1 MTRQEDRRFV
11 GRNRATVESAR
22 HVRGRGK
29 FLPDLQLPGMLHVAM
44 VRSPHAHAR
53 ISSIDTSAA
62 LTAPGVHA
70 VITGADVLAR
80 SGPIF
85 TLAVLHDPPLD
96 IPFPALAHEKV
107 RHRGE
112 AVAAVAATSRALAE
126 DAAER
131 VTVRYEPLPPLT
143 TASQAMADGAPL
155 VHEGLPAN
163 VIMHRHYDFG
173 DVDDCFTRAKTIVR
187 RKLTWGRQTGAP
199 LDTFGCV
206 VQWEPGTDEVTF
218 WSNHQSN
225 VLLWTLGSTLSVP
238 SHRLRGISCDIG
250 GAFGGK
256 FWQPRAMVVCALLSR
271 ETGRPVRFVEDRV
284 EHFEAGANHGED
296 RTYDA
301 ELALDEDGKML
312 ALRFDVVEDY
322 GSAFVLG
329 SINNSEPLAQA
340 VGPYGIQA
348 VGVDFTAVLTNK
360 APQAA
365 FRGFGGAA
373 LNFLLE
379 RMADAA
385 ATELGLAPEEFR
397 RRNLLKPEQFPYRTP
412 TGNLYDSGDYP
423 HALDKALALADIDR
437 WRRYQEIARQRGR
450 AVGIGLATCQERSVQ
465 AGSAL
470 WLMFDQ
476 NHGRVT
482 TAAETA
488 TCRVDGH
495 GQVLV
500 ALHSPSLG
508 TPIETVAATV
518 AAEELGVDPDD
529 VSVSHLDTAVSGPA
543 MGPVASRMTVMLSG
557 AVAGAIQ
564 EIREKMRPIAA
575 SILEAAPEDLDW
587 DTEQAGYRVRGA
599 PGAIASLRDI
609 AHVAYSQSSRLP
621 EGARSGLESTYTY
634 DHPMSS
640 LPQGSDWGIF
650 APIIGHSVHV
660 PVVEVDRETGEVSFL
675 DYAVVHDCGTVM
687 NPEGV
692 RGQLIGGIC
701 QGIGSALSEELRYQ
715 PDGTLTERDLRSYF
729 VPTFLDMPNIRIEH
743 QETPS
748 PFTYNGVKGVG
759 EGGRMVAP
767 AAVVSAV
774 EDALSPLGITIDEVP
789 VTPEKILRWMHERPQ
804 KEGQNNH

>member
-1 MTRQEDRRFV
+1 MSGKPDARFV
-11 GRNRATVESAR
+11 GQKRATTESAR

-29 FLPDLQLPGMLHVAM
+29 FVSDIQLPGMLHVAM
-44 VRSPHAHAR
+44 VRSPYAHAT
-53 ISSIDTSAA
+53 ITAIDTSEA
-62 LTAPGVHA
+62 LALPGVHA

-80 SGPIF
+80 TEPIF
-85 TLAVLHDPPLD
+85 TLAALHDPPLD
-96 IPFPALAHEKV
+96 VPLPALAHDKV

-131 VTVRYEPLPPLT
+131 VRVQYEPLSPIVNATQALAAD
-143 TASQAMADGAPL
+143 TALVYDGVA
-155 VHEGLPAN
+155 GN

-173 DVDDCFTRAKTIVR
+173 DVAGCFERAETIVR

-206 VQWEPGTDEVTF
+206 AQWEPGTDEVTF

-225 VLLWTLGSTLSVP
+225 VLLWTLGPTLRVP
-238 SHRLRGISCDIG
+238 SHRIRGIPCDIG

-284 EHFEAGANHGED
+284 EHLEAGANHGED

-301 ELALDEDGKML
+301 ELALDKDGKML

-329 SINNSEPLAQA
+329 SVNNSEPLAQA
-340 VGPYGIQA
+340 VGPYGIEA
-348 VGVDFTAVLTNK
+348 VGVDFTAVLTTK
-360 APQAA
+360 PPQAA
-365 FRGFGGAA
+365 FRGFGGAS

-379 RMADAA
+379 RMTDAA
-385 ATELGLAPEEFR
+385 ARQLGLTPEEIR
-397 RRNLLKPEQFPYRTP
+397 RRNLLQPEQFPYTTP

-423 HALDKALALADIDR
+423 AALDKALKLSDLDR
-437 WRRYQEIARQRGR
+437 WRRYQSDARREGR

-476 NHGRVT
+476 HHGRVT

-495 GQVLV
+495 GKVRV

-518 AAEELGVDPDD
+518 VGEELGIDPED
-529 VSVSHLDTAVSGPA
+529 VSVSHLDTAVSGPG

-557 AVAGAIQ
+557 AVAGAIH
-564 EIREKMRPIAA
+564 EIIEMMRPIAA
-575 SILEAAPEDLDW
+575 NMLEASPDDLVW
-587 DTEQAGYRVRGA
+587 DKEQVGYTVRGA
-599 PGAIASLRDI
+599 PSARASLHDI
-609 AHVAYSQSSRLP
+609 AHVAHSLSSLLP
-621 EGARSGLESTYTY
+621 GGSRSGIESTYTF
-634 DHPMSS
+634 DHPMST
-640 LPQGSDWGIF
+640 LPNGSDWGIF
-650 APIIGHSVHV
+650 APIIGHAVHL
-660 PVVEVDRETGEVSFL
+660 PVVEVDVETGEVTFL
-675 DYAVVHDCGTVM
+675 DYAVVHDCGTIM
-687 NPEGV
+687 NPDGV

-701 QGIGSALSEELRYQ
+701 QGIGTALTEELRYRD
-715 PDGTLTERDLRSYF
+715 DGTLIERDFRSYLI
-729 VPTFLDMPNIRIEH
+729 PTFMDMPNIRVEH
-743 QETPS
+743 LETPS
-748 PFTYNGVKGVG
+748 PFTYHGVKGVG

-767 AAVVSAV
+767 AAVVSAI
-774 EDALSPLGITIDEVP
+774 EDALSPFGIAIDEVP
-789 VTPEKILRWMHERPQ
+789 VTPEKIVRWIEESARDQH
-804 KEGQNNH
+804 